1 MEIETFISNYKEAFG
16 ENAELPVVFWYS
28 DTAIA
33 NTEKIGGCFFKGMKT
48 VREGNA
54 LGLSVDNIGCGG
66 GKFYTGFTDMPEH
79 VPNFVSLKEK
89 YKKTPEMMVDF
100 VQKLGVSRTEKKYL
114 NFVRIDKIKDLD
126 DVEGIIFFANPDIIS
141 GLTAWAYFDNN
152 ADDAVAAIFGSGC
165 SAMVTNAVIENE
177 RNGRRTFLGL
187 FDISV
192 RVHFEPN
199 ILGFM
204 IPMCRFKEMYHTMRD
219 CCLFDAHAWERIKE
233 RI

>member
-1 MEIETFISNYKEAFG
+1 MEIETFINNYKEAFG
-16 ENAELPVVFWYS
+16 EAVELPIVFWYS

-89 YKKTPEMMVDF
+89 YKKTPEMMLDF
-100 VQKLGVSRTEKKYL
+100 AQKLGVSRTEKKYL
-114 NFVRIDKIKDLD
+114 NFVRIDKIKNLD

-204 IPMCRFKEMYHTMRD
+204 IPMCRFKEMYHTIRD
-219 CCLFDAHAWERIKE
+219 CCLFDAHAWEKIKGRI
-233 RI
+233 

>member
-1 MEIETFISNYKEAFG
+1 MKIETFINNYKEAFG
-16 ENAELPVVFWYS
+16 EAVELPIVFWYS

-33 NTEKIGGCFFKGMKT
+33 NTEKIGGCFFKGMKP

-89 YKKTPEMMVDF
+89 YKKTPEMVVDF
-100 VQKLGVSRTEKKYL
+100 AQKLGVPRTEKKYL
-114 NFVRIDKIKDLD
+114 NFVRIDKITNFD

-152 ADDAVAAIFGSGC
+152 ADDAVTAIFGSGC

-177 RNGRRTFLGL
+177 RKGRRTFLGL

-199 ILGFM
+199 MLGFM
-204 IPMCRFKEMYHTMRD
+204 IPICRFKEMYHTMRD
-219 CCLFDAHAWERIKE
+219 SCLFDANTWGKVKE